1 MANSINK
8 KLVSPVM
15 ESGHGHIFHAAGTN
29 FKVTGNHIETI
40 EETNDVFNT
49 LVFANETFN
58 ITENTIS
65 FYYDYN
71 NKQIINKVE
80 EGAEEN
86 FETLL
91 TLTEK
96 VDFLEAAAKE
106 LRLAGNKGEAIAAAN
121 TELNEAKSA
130 LEATKS
136 MATAIKFTFAN
147 ESNTIKA
154 GSIEIALGSE
164 ESLAERCF
172 TIGYI
177 KYQDK
182 PVFEAFQIAT
192 KHFDTFKVLD
202 FVSESTQDTVTLL
215 AMRAENNA
223 FVFRTNEAT
232 RISKLVKTTVNS
244 AITMVA
250 EETGADVANMFTDLL
265 EAAAEAA
272 QTKEQT
278 KALYKEM
285 LSFLYDQK
293 GRLAEADRN
302 LPDIKAADNLISS
315 EIKRISEDLAGL
327 DEETLGIE
335 DGYVSGSLK
344 AEVDGL
350 STDASLKVDAVEF
363 NQAGKNDILT
373 VFSGD
378 KPYRVEKFKINISTE
393 DSV

>member
-49 LVFANETFN
+49 LVFANEAFN

-106 LRLAGNKGEAIAAAN
+106 LRLAGNKGEAIATAN

-172 TIGYI
+172 NIGYI

-182 PVFEAFQIAT
+182 PVFEAFQTAT

-335 DGYVSGSLK
+335 DGYVNGSLK

-350 STDASLKVDAVEF
+350 STDATLKVDAVEF